1 MSATLNTT
9 NIKHGSSGS
18 NNIVLNSNGST
29 TIGGLTL
36 PTSDG
41 TNGQIIKTNGSGTLS
56 FTNDQGG
63 KILQFAYK
71 RGGVTTSSNSGG
83 WTDSVESGLNVDIT
97 PTASDS
103 ILLIQMHSVGGNTQ
117 SGRSFFL
124 RLRRKINNTGDQ
136 GAASFQIG
144 DGNNGGIQSLALT
157 HVDVDRPTG
166 GWNTGH
172 TINYRIRFGQD
183 GSGTARFDYATTS
196 VLYVFEIAA

>member
-1 MSATLNTT
+1 MSSLKLKHSGGNAVSLNP
-9 NIKHGSSGS
+9 
-18 NNIVLNSNGST
+18 
-29 TIGGLTL
+29 
-36 PTSDG
+36 PTSAPTSTEVAFKLPNADG
-41 TNGQIIKTNGSGTLS
+41 SAGQLLKTDGSGNFGWAT
-56 FTNDQGG
+56 DQGG

-124 RLRRKINNTGDQ
+124 RLRRKINNANDGNV
-136 GAASFQIG
+136 ASFQVG

-157 HVDVDRPTG
+157 HVDADRPTG

-196 VLYVFEIAA
+196 VLYVLEIAG